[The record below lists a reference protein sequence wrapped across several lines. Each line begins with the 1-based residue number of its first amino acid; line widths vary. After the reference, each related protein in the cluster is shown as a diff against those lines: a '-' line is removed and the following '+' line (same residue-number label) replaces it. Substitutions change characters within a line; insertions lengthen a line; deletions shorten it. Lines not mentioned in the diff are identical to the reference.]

1 MFHLQVT
8 STVGISPLL
17 LEKNNTKGSLAGVA
31 LARKQSNKTLYL
43 RACSYFETFVHF
55 DSKRPQE
62 KPSLSRLQLILGLAQ
77 PQPHSPDLLGIS
89 LNFCFAPPL
98 LITARSW
105 GLQGLSWQ
113 SNRFGLS
120 FEPCLGWSAILTTVK
135 DYGGPGEPSE
145 QQTAVYFL
153 SPHWWYTG
161 GNLDLNSSK
170 GNFTLAV
177 GVSW

>member
-1 MFHLQVT
+1 MLLFLPCFSARKQELSKMFHLQVR

-77 PQPHSPDLLGIS
+77 PQPHSPDLGIS

-120 FEPCLGWSAILTTVK
+120 FEPCLGWVCNFHNSQR
-135 DYGGPGEPSE
+135 
-145 QQTAVYFL
+145 QQGARGTI
-153 SPHWWYTG
+153 
-161 GNLDLNSSK
+161 
-170 GNFTLAV
+170 
-177 GVSW
+177 

>member
-1 MFHLQVT
+1 MLLFLPCFSASKQELSKTFHLQVRI
-8 STVGISPLL
+8 TVGMSPLL

-43 RACSYFETFVHF
+43 RARSYCETFVHF
-55 DSKRPQE
+55 GSKRPRE
-62 KPSLSRLQLILGLAQ
+62 KPLLEQAAADLGSAK

-98 LITARSW
+98 LITAGSR

-120 FEPCLGWSAILTTVK
+120 FEPCLGWACNSHN
-135 DYGGPGEPSE
+135 SQE
-145 QQTAVYFL
+145 QQGARGTI
-153 SPHWWYTG
+153 
-161 GNLDLNSSK
+161 
-170 GNFTLAV
+170 
-177 GVSW
+177 